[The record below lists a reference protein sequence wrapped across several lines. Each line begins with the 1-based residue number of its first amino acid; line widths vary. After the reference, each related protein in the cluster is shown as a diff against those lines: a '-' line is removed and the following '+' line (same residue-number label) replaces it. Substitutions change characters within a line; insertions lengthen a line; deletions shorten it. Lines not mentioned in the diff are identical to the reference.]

1 MKSNGEHMQHRT
13 NGDKRPDEIL
23 AEIDRTRDEMDR
35 TLSAIEHRLTPGQL
49 VDQGLDYLRHSGATE
64 FVQNLGGTAKQNPL
78 PIALTAIGIGWLM
91 ALGREP
97 AQPSYGSSTSTAGL
111 RDKASGAMQSASDS
125 LSSARDRVSGSMS
138 SMRGRASESM
148 SSMRDR
154 AGQVTESARYQWDCA
169 RGSVD
174 SLVREQPLALGA
186 IGLAVG
192 AILAAMAP
200 RTQKEEELMGEA
212 SRNLM
217 EKAKETG
224 SQQLEKAQETVKQ
237 VAEKASTEGKE
248 QPPTQTPAK
257 PQVHPQGQ
265 SAGQRP
271 ASTGGSTTPS
281 TPTQAKPHVQARNT
295 PKTPNPGPTAAG
307 PDKKGGW

>member
-1 MKSNGEHMQHRT
+1 MKSNGEHLQHRT
-13 NGDKRPDEIL
+13 NGDKRPEEIL

-49 VDQGLDYLRHSGATE
+49 VDQGLDYLRHSGAAE

-97 AQPSYGSSTSTAGL
+97 AQPNYGSTSTSGL
-111 RDKASGAMQSASDS
+111 RDGVSAMRDKASGAMQSASDS
-125 LSSARDRVSGSMS
+125 LASAKDRVSGSMY
-138 SMRGRASESM
+138 
-148 SSMRDR
+148 SMRDR
-154 AGQVTESARYQWDCA
+154 AGQVTESAKHQWDRA
-169 RGSVD
+169 RGGVD
-174 SLVREQPLALGA
+174 YLVREQPLALGA

-200 RTQKEEELMGEA
+200 RTQKEEALMGEA

-224 SQQLEKAQETVKQ
+224 SQQLEKAQDAVKQ
-237 VAEKASTEGKE
+237 VAEKAAVQPRTSTQPKTQSQTAQS
-248 QPPTQTPAK
+248 QPPRQ
-257 PQVHPQGQ
+257 H
-265 SAGQRP
+265 
-271 ASTGGSTTPS
+271 
-281 TPTQAKPHVQARNT
+281 
-295 PKTPNPGPTAAG
+295 PGPTATG
-307 PDKKGGW
+307 PDKKGAW

>member
-1 MKSNGEHMQHRT
+1 MKSNGEHLQHRS
-13 NGDKRPDEIL
+13 NGDKRPEEIL

-35 TLSAIEHRLTPGQL
+35 TLSAIEQRLTPGQL
-49 VDQGLDYLRHSGATE
+49 VDQGLDYLRHSGAAE

-97 AQPSYGSSTSTAGL
+97 AQPSYGSSTSTSGL
-111 RDKASGAMQSASDS
+111 HDKASGAMQSASDS
-125 LSSARDRVSGSMS
+125 LTSAKERVSGTMS
-138 SMRGRASESM
+138 SMRN
-148 SSMRDR
+148 R
-154 AGQVTESARYQWDCA
+154 AGQATESARYQWDRA
-169 RGSVD
+169 RGGVD
-174 SLVREQPLALGA
+174 YLVREQPLALGA

-200 RTQKEEELMGEA
+200 KTQKEEELMGEA

-237 VAEKASTEGKE
+237 VAEKASTEGK
-248 QPPTQTPAK
+248 QQ
-257 PQVHPQGQ
+257 PQGQ
-265 SAGQRP
+265 TSSSKQ
-271 ASTGGSTTPS
+271 
-281 TPTQAKPHVQARNT
+281 TQAKAHVQAHNT
-295 PKTPNPGPTAAG
+295 AQTQNPGPTATG

>member
-1 MKSNGEHMQHRT
+1 MKSNGEHLQHRT
-13 NGDKRPDEIL
+13 NGDKRPEEIL

-49 VDQGLDYLRHSGATE
+49 VDQGLDYLRHSGAAE

-97 AQPSYGSSTSTAGL
+97 AQPNYGSTSSSGL
-111 RDKASGAMQSASDS
+111 RDGVSAMRDKASGAMQSASDS
-125 LSSARDRVSGSMS
+125 LASAKDRVSGSMY
-138 SMRGRASESM
+138 
-148 SSMRDR
+148 SMRDR
-154 AGQVTESARYQWDCA
+154 AGQVTESAKHQWDRA
-169 RGSVD
+169 RGGVD
-174 SLVREQPLALGA
+174 YVVREQPLALGA

-200 RTQKEEELMGEA
+200 RTQKEEALMGEA

-237 VAEKASTEGKE
+237 VAEKASSEGKGSSTQTQGQRSTQRPV
-248 QPPTQTPAK
+248 QPRTSPETQTPR
-257 PQVHPQGQ
+257 
-265 SAGQRP
+265 QR
-271 ASTGGSTTPS
+271 
-281 TPTQAKPHVQARNT
+281 
-295 PKTPNPGPTAAG
+295 PGPTAAG
-307 PDKKGGW
+307 PDKKGAW

>member
-49 VDQGLDYLRHSGATE
+49 VDQGLDYLRHSGAAE
-64 FVQNLGGTAKQNPL
+64 FAQNLGGTAKQNPL

-91 ALGREP
+91 ALGRQP
-97 AQPSYGSSTSTAGL
+97 AQPSYGSSTSTSGL

-125 LSSARDRVSGSMS
+125 LTSAKERVSGTMS
-138 SMRGRASESM
+138 SMRGH
-148 SSMRDR
+148 
-154 AGQVTESARYQWDCA
+154 AGQMTESARYQWDRA

-174 SLVREQPLALGA
+174 YLVREQPLALGA

-224 SQQLEKAQETVKQ
+224 SQQLEKAQEVVKQ
-237 VAEKASTEGKE
+237 VAEKTGTEGK
-248 QPPTQTPAK
+248 QQ
-257 PQVHPQGQ
+257 PQGQ
-265 SAGQRP
+265 ASTHRP
-271 ASTGGSTTPS
+271 APTGGTSTAPTQ
-281 TPTQAKPHVQARNT
+281 TQAKP
-295 PKTPNPGPTAAG
+295 TASG

>member
-49 VDQGLDYLRHSGATE
+49 VDQGLDYLRHSGAAE
-64 FVQNLGGTAKQNPL
+64 FAQNLGGTAKQNPL

-91 ALGREP
+91 ALGRQP
-97 AQPSYGSSTSTAGL
+97 AQPSYGSSTSTSGL

-154 AGQVTESARYQWDCA
+154 AGQVTESARYQWDRA

-174 SLVREQPLALGA
+174 YLVREQPLALGA

-237 VAEKASTEGKE
+237 VAEKASKE

-257 PQVHPQGQ
+257 PQVQPQGQ

-281 TPTQAKPHVQARNT
+281 TPTQAKPDVQARNT
-295 PKTPNPGPTAAG
+295 PKTQNPGPTAAG

>member
-1 MKSNGEHMQHRT
+1 MKSNGEHKHHRT
-13 NGDKRPDEIL
+13 NGDKRPEEIL

-35 TLSAIEHRLTPGQL
+35 TLSAIEQRLTPGQL
-49 VDQGLDYLRHSGATE
+49 VDQGLDYLRHSGAAE

-97 AQPSYGSSTSTAGL
+97 AQQSYGSTSSAGL
-111 RDKASGAMQSASDS
+111 REGMGSMPDKASGAMQSASDS
-125 LSSARDRVSGSMS
+125 LSATKDRVSGSMS
-138 SMRGRASESM
+138 SMRDRASQM
-148 SSMRDR
+148 
-154 AGQVTESARYQWDCA
+154 AGATREQWDRA

-174 SLVREQPLALGA
+174 YIVREQPLALGA

-192 AILAAMAP
+192 AVLAALAP

-217 EKAKETG
+217 DKAKETG
-224 SQQLEKAQETVKQ
+224 SQQLEKAKETVKQ
-237 VAEKASTEGKE
+237 VAEKASTGGKE
-248 QPPTQTPAK
+248 QQ
-257 PQVHPQGQ
+257 QGH
-265 SAGQRP
+265 
-271 ASTGGSTTPS
+271 
-281 TPTQAKPHVQARNT
+281 AKPHVQPHNT
-295 PKTPNPGPTAAG
+295 AQPPPTRQHPGPTAAG